1 MNSVATIAV
10 FASFLGNLALKAAT
24 VSQPSTAW
32 TALAGNYDY
41 FADQQTGQPESDIV
55 GTSANHGFFTTF
67 NNNGT
72 ASNADGTLGFRIRLD
87 QAGGTAANPAFTRV
101 AWVGIDAN
109 QDAVLDVFVGL
120 GQQGSS
126 SVLGIY
132 DAGASANTG
141 PSTTS
146 ISSTAYSTYAVDTS
160 TFNYRAVNFT
170 TDGGTMNDVTTAT
183 SGDPDYYLSFMINF
197 GDLVTFLQT
206 QGININDENP
216 LRYVVA
222 TSTQHNSLN
231 QDLGAVQGGVN
242 STQTWV
248 QIGGYSQLVTAS
260 GNPVPEPSALLL
272 GLLAFSTVVLRR
284 TKPR

>member
-1 MNSVATIAV
+1 MPSAIFRGAFV
-10 FASFLGNLALKAAT
+10 SWCLGTFVSHAAT
-24 VSQPSTAW
+24 VSQSSTAW

-55 GTSANHGFFTTF
+55 GTATNTGFFTTL
-67 NNNGT
+67 NDNGS
-72 ASNADGTLGFRIRLD
+72 ASNVDGTLGFRLRLD
-87 QAGGTAANPAFTRV
+87 QPGGTVANPAFTRV

-120 GQQGSS
+120 GLQGST

-132 DAGASANTG
+132 DAGNSANTG

-146 ISSTAYSTYAVDTS
+146 ISSTAYRTYTVDAS

-170 TDGGTMNDVTTAT
+170 TDGGTTNDVTTT
-183 SGDPDYYLSFMINF
+183 TTGDADYYVSFMVNF

-206 QGININDENP
+206 QGITITDASP
-216 LRYVVA
+216 LRYVLA

-231 QDLGAVQGGVN
+231 QDLGGVQGGIN

-248 QIGGYSQLVTAS
+248 QLGGYSQLVTAS
-260 GNPVPEPSALLL
+260 GSLIPEPSGALL
-272 GLLAFSTVVLRR
+272 GLLSLGTLALRR
-284 TKPR
+284 KR